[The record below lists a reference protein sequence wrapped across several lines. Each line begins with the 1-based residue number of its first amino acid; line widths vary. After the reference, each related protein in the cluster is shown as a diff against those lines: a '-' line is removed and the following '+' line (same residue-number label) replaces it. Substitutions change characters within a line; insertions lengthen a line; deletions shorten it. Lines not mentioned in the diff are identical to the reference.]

1 VIDHVAIS
9 GRVLARRRGLPIASV
24 IAIEGDMSVTMSFA
38 ARLQALA
45 AARSPLC
52 LGIDPSA
59 ELLQGWGLPV
69 SAAGVGRF
77 CAIVMEAAGDRVAI
91 VKPQA
96 AFFERF
102 GPDGMRELQTVV
114 ATIRKQGALSLIDC
128 KRNDIGH
135 TLQAYGEA
143 MLGQD
148 SPFGGDAM
156 TVSAYFGFGAL
167 APVLA
172 RAVATGTGIFV
183 VVRSSNP
190 EGAMLQD
197 ARLADGRTIA
207 DALADDIT
215 AFNAAAKGA
224 IGPVGAVMG
233 ATAEGEAAATLAR
246 LPRSFLLAPG
256 IGAQGAT
263 FESMAASFGAAAR
276 RALPAISRGIL
287 AKGPSVAAL
296 REAIERSREGAFK
309 VFEG

>member
-1 VIDHVAIS
+1 
-9 GRVLARRRGLPIASV
+9 
-24 IAIEGDMSVTMSFA
+24 VTSSFA

-52 LGIDPSA
+52 IGIDPST
-59 ELLQGWGLPV
+59 ELLQQWGLPL

-77 CAIVMEAAGDRVAI
+77 CATVMEAAGDRVAI

-102 GPDGMRELQTVV
+102 GPEGMCELQTLSGL
-114 ATIRKQGALSLIDC
+114 IRAHGALSLIDC

-135 TLQAYGEA
+135 TLAAYGEA
-143 MLGQD
+143 MLGPD

-172 RAVATGTGIFV
+172 RAVATGSGIFV

-190 EGAMLQD
+190 EGAALQD

-207 DALADDIT
+207 DSLADDVT
-215 AFNAAAKGA
+215 LFNASAGDEA

-233 ATAEGEAAATLAR
+233 ATAEGEAATTLAR
-246 LPRSFLLAPG
+246 LTRSFLLAPG

-296 REAIERSREGAFK
+296 REAIERAREGAFR

>member
-1 VIDHVAIS
+1 MTRIPAIVGTS
-9 GRVLARRRGLPIASV
+9 FRGPIATRGE
-24 IAIEGDMSVTMSFA
+24 ASVTSCFA

-45 AARSPLC
+45 GARSPLC
-52 LGIDPSA
+52 IGIDPST
-59 ELLQGWGLPV
+59 ELLQGWGLPA

-77 CAIVMEAAGDRVAI
+77 CALVMEAAGDRVALI
-91 VKPQA
+91 KPQA

-102 GPDGMRELQTVV
+102 GPEGMRELQSVV
-114 ATIRKQGALSLIDC
+114 AAIRAQGALSLIDC

-135 TLQAYGEA
+135 TLAAYGEA
-143 MLGQD
+143 MLGED

-172 RAVATGTGIFV
+172 RAVATGSGLFV

-190 EGAMLQD
+190 EGAALQD
-197 ARLADGRTIA
+197 ARLPDGRTIA
-207 DALADDIT
+207 DSLADDIT
-215 AFNAAAKGA
+215 AFNATLGGE

-233 ATAEGEAAATLAR
+233 ATAEGAAAATLAR

-263 FESMAASFGAAAR
+263 FASMAASFGAAAR

-287 AKGPSVAAL
+287 AKGPSVPAL
-296 REAIERSREGAFK
+296 RDAIERAREEAFR

>member
-1 VIDHVAIS
+1 M
-9 GRVLARRRGLPIASV
+9 RLAASLRQRSATTGGASV
-24 IAIEGDMSVTMSFA
+24 NPGFA
-38 ARLQALA
+38 VRLQALA
-45 AARSPLC
+45 AVRSPLC
-52 LGIDPSA
+52 IGIDPSS
-59 ELLQGWGLPV
+59 ELLQGWGLPL
-69 SAAGVGRF
+69 SAVGVGRF
-77 CAIVMEAAGDRVAI
+77 CAIVMEAAGDRVAV
-91 VKPQA
+91 VKPQV

-102 GPDGMRELQTVV
+102 GPDGMRELQSVV
-114 ATIRKQGALSLIDC
+114 ATIRAHGALALIDC

-135 TLQAYGEA
+135 TLAAYGEA
-143 MLGQD
+143 MLGPD

-172 RAVATGTGIFV
+172 RAVATGSGIFV

-190 EGAMLQD
+190 EGAALQD
-197 ARLADGRTIA
+197 ARLADGRTVADSLA
-207 DALADDIT
+207 DAIT
-215 AFNAAAKGA
+215 RFNADLGAA

-263 FESMAASFGAAAR
+263 FASMAASFGAAAQ

-287 AKGPSVAAL
+287 AQGPSVTAL
-296 REAIERSREGAFK
+296 REAIERAREGAFR
-309 VFEG
+309 VVEG

>member
-1 VIDHVAIS
+1 MTS
-9 GRVLARRRGLPIASV
+9 G
-24 IAIEGDMSVTMSFA
+24 FA
-38 ARLQALA
+38 VRLQALA

-52 LGIDPSA
+52 IGIDPSA
-59 ELLQGWGLPV
+59 ELLQAWGLPV
-69 SAAGVGRF
+69 SAAGIGRF
-77 CAIVMEAAGDRVAI
+77 CALVMEAAGDRVAV

-102 GPDGMRELQTVV
+102 GPEGLRELQTVV
-114 ATIRKQGALSLIDC
+114 GTIRAQGALSLIDC

-135 TLQAYGEA
+135 TLAAYGEA
-143 MLGQD
+143 MLGTD

-172 RAVATGTGIFV
+172 RAVATGTGVFV

-190 EGAMLQD
+190 EGAALQD
-197 ARLADGRTIA
+197 ARLADGRTVA
-207 DALADDIT
+207 DSLADDIT
-215 AFNAAAKGA
+215 GFNETIGET
-224 IGPVGAVMG
+224 IGPIGAVMG
-233 ATAEGEAAATLAR
+233 ATAEGEAASTLAR

-263 FESMAASFGAAAR
+263 FESMASSFGPAAR

-296 REAIERSREGAFK
+296 REAIERAREGAFR

>member
-1 VIDHVAIS
+1 LRQRVA
-9 GRVLARRRGLPIASV
+9 ARGEASV
-24 IAIEGDMSVTMSFA
+24 TSSFA
-38 ARLQALA
+38 VRLHSLA
-45 AARSPLC
+45 VARSPLC
-52 LGIDPSA
+52 IGIDPST
-59 ELLQGWGLPV
+59 ELLQGWGLPM

-77 CAIVMEAAGDRVAI
+77 CAIVMEAAGDRVAV

-102 GPDGMRELQTVV
+102 GPEGMRELQSIVG
-114 ATIRKQGALSLIDC
+114 TIREHGALSLIDC

-135 TLQAYGEA
+135 SLAAYGEA
-143 MLGQD
+143 MLGKE

-172 RAVATGTGIFV
+172 RAVATGSGVFV

-190 EGAMLQD
+190 EGAALQD
-197 ARLADGRTIA
+197 ARLADGRTVA
-207 DALADDIT
+207 DSVADDIT
-215 AFNAAAKGA
+215 AFNASLDASGGEA

-263 FESMAASFGAAAR
+263 FASMAVSFGAAAR

-287 AKGPSVAAL
+287 AQGPSVAAL
-296 REAIERSREGAFK
+296 REAIERAREGAFK

>member
-1 VIDHVAIS
+1 MTS
-9 GRVLARRRGLPIASV
+9 
-24 IAIEGDMSVTMSFA
+24 SFA

-52 LGIDPSA
+52 VGIDPST
-59 ELLQGWGLPV
+59 ELLQQWGLPV
-69 SAAGVGRF
+69 SASGVGRF
-77 CAIVMEAAGDRVAI
+77 CATVMEAAGDRVAI

-102 GPDGMRELQTVV
+102 GPEGMRELQVV
-114 ATIRKQGALSLIDC
+114 VGLIRAHGALSLIDC

-135 TLQAYGEA
+135 TLAAYGEA
-143 MLGQD
+143 MLGPD
-148 SPFGGDAM
+148 SAFGGDAM

-172 RAVATGTGIFV
+172 RAVATGCGIFV

-190 EGAMLQD
+190 EGAALQD

-207 DALADDIT
+207 DALADDVT
-215 AFNAAAKGA
+215 AFNATVGEA

-246 LPRSFLLAPG
+246 LTRSFLLAPG

-263 FESMAASFGAAAR
+263 FESMAASFGAAAQ

-287 AKGPSVAAL
+287 AKGPSVTAL
-296 REAIERSREGAFK
+296 REAIERAREGAFR